1 MEWNAQR
8 HRPRIGISMRALPAD
23 PGGLGAA
30 RAAGWWLHR
39 SLATACAAHG
49 AEAWPLPP
57 LEIGSAGDDARSRI
71 AFLDALIL
79 GGGGDLAVD
88 AQGLCAAPGELP
100 LRDRYEYALLDA
112 ALARGIPV
120 LGICRGA
127 QLLQLAAGGAL
138 LAPAEAADTRTLHC
152 DRRMYLEHLH
162 PIELR
167 SGGLL
172 SGSNATVNSAHRW
185 TIRQLAPGLRTEAIC
200 PIDGTVEAFSSAEQ
214 RLLGTLWHPEFDL
227 DDRQVFG
234 AFLALMH
241 SPGTAGAGR

>member
-1 MEWNAQR
+1 
-8 HRPRIGISMRALPAD
+8 MRALPAD

-30 RAAGWWLHR
+30 RAPGWWLHQ
-39 SLATACAAHG
+39 SLASACTAYG

-57 LEIGSAGDDARSRI
+57 FEVGSAGEDARSRI

-88 AQGLCAAPGELP
+88 ARGFRAAGDLP
-100 LRDRYEYALLDA
+100 LRDQYEYALLDA
-112 ALARGIPV
+112 ALARGVPV

-127 QLLQLAAGGAL
+127 QLMQLAAGGSL
-138 LAPAEAADTRTLHC
+138 EAPTEAADTPTLHC
-152 DRRMYLEHLH
+152 DRHRYLDLRH

-167 SGGLL
+167 PGGLL
-172 SGSNATVNSAHRW
+172 SGSDWRCNSSVNSAHRW
-185 TIRQLAPGLRTEAIC
+185 KIRQLAPGLRVEAVC
-200 PIDGTVEAFSSAEQ
+200 PIDGTIEAFSNVEQ
-214 RLLGTLWHPEFDL
+214 HLLGTLWHPEFDL
-227 DDRQVFG
+227 QNRQVFE